1 MKLVML
7 VELMNVVKQIKL
19 AKLDNLMI
27 LIKLMKLVKLMKLMQ
42 LMQLMKLMKLMK
54 LVSFYVEE
62 ELKRFKAAVTLAE
75 ESGGKKAIA
84 FNKKKLEKFDTG
96 CVVYQRVL

>member
-7 VELMNVVKQIKL
+7 VELMKVVKQIKL

-27 LIKLMKLVKLMKLMQ
+27 LIKLMKLVKLV
-42 LMQLMKLMKLMK
+42 K

>member
-7 VELMNVVKQIKL
+7 VELMKVVKQIKL
-19 AKLDNLMI
+19 VKLDNLMI
-27 LIKLMKLVKLMKLMQ
+27 LIKLMKLVKLMKLMN
-42 LMQLMKLMKLMK
+42 LMKLMK